1 MPSLAQRLRNIDIQ
15 IGQRLKELR
24 IRRNISQTKL
34 GDMLGLTFQQIQK
47 YEKGMN
53 RIAGSTL
60 WDLSQRLDVPITW
73 FFEGIEQKC
82 PSKDL
87 PKLRQSDSVFYD
99 ELSKLPD
106 EIRTALRLLVQKL
119 SKNR

>member
-73 FFEGIEQKC
+73 FFEGIEQKG

-87 PKLRQSDSVFYD
+87 PKLRPADSVFHD
-99 ELSKLPD
+99 ELSELPK
-106 EIRTALRLLVQKL
+106 EVRTALRLLIQKL